1 MTRIARL
8 EDQIRQEAHDRNE
21 RHDRV
26 VDALRSKHRNQIEA
40 KVDEIANLNRQL
52 LDATDKAERCSM
64 EHDSKNAELLK
75 LHEQLRS
82 FKDDTSQKYEHYNK
96 QLSQQ
101 ESLAG

>member
-1 MTRIARL
+1 
-8 EDQIRQEAHDRNE
+8 
-21 RHDRV
+21 
-26 VDALRSKHRNQIEA
+26 
-40 KVDEIANLNRQL
+40 
-52 LDATDKAERCSM
+52 M